1 MDIIFLML
9 IFGAFIGVGK
19 AIQEMRKKKQ
29 EQSDLK
35 EQLGDDYD
43 EFIKMRNEKRKL

>member
-1 MDIIFLML
+1 MDIILLML
-9 IFGAFIGVGK
+9 IFGSLIGVGK

-29 EQSDLK
+29 ESSDLK

-43 EFIKMRNEKRKL
+43 EFIKMRNDKPKL